1 MTRKLKLWLAL
12 ALLVVFF
19 AGAALGVFAGAM
31 HARQVFFRGH
41 GGFVA
46 HRMRE
51 HLRRELQLTPEQNE
65 KITPILDQMDQRL
78 ETIRTETGQRVRET
92 MNQSHNE
99 IVPLLNPEQ
108 RQKLIEMRERHKHI
122 MRMHGGDMPPPL
134 PPPDGH

>member
-1 MTRKLKLWLAL
+1 MTSKLKFWLAISL
-12 ALLVVFF
+12 IVVFF

-31 HARQVFFRGH
+31 HARQIFFRGH

-78 ETIRTETGQRVRET
+78 EAIRTETGQRVRDT

-99 IVPLLNPEQ
+99 IVPLLNLEQ
-108 RQKLIEMRERHKHI
+108 QKKLDEMRERHKHM
-122 MRMHGGDMPPPL
+122 MRMHGGPPPGNL
-134 PPPDGH
+134 M